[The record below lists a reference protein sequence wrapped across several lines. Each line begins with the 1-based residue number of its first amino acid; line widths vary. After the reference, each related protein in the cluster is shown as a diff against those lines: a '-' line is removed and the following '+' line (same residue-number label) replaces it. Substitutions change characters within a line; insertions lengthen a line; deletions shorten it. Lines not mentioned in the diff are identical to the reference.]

1 MKPIQYAIC
10 LALLPCAAL
19 AKDNAPAKA
28 ETQETEFRDPFA
40 TDSDAAK
47 AKVSDPLEGMNRKV
61 FHFNTKLYRWVLR
74 PISKSYAVV
83 APKPVRVCLERLFTN
98 AKFPSRAVNN
108 MLEGRFRSAGVETA
122 RFMVNSTVGVAGL
135 FDPAMDWKLKKQPAD
150 FNQTRGAYGIP
161 SGIYL
166 NLPFMGS
173 SSVRGTLGM
182 IGDAALNPTYYF
194 SIPIAVS
201 VGEGSLKTLN
211 TTSLHIEEYDGLMD
225 ATLDPYVAARSAY
238 YEDKSKLTEQ

>member
-1 MKPIQYAIC
+1 MSPDK
-10 LALLPCAAL
+10 
-19 AKDNAPAKA
+19 
-28 ETQETEFRDPFA
+28 T
-40 TDSDAAK
+40 
-47 AKVSDPLEGMNRKV
+47 
-61 FHFNTKLYRWVLR
+61 
-74 PISKSYAVV
+74 
-83 APKPVRVCLERLFTN
+83 PKTPKTTPDDLHRQL
-98 AKFPSRAVNN
+98 
-108 MLEGRFRSAGVETA
+108 
-122 RFMVNSTVGVAGL
+122 
-135 FDPAMDWKLKKQPAD
+135 D
-150 FNQTRGAYGIP
+150 
-161 SGIYL
+161 YL